1 MFMSERFLFSL
12 QIDKYSINRIQTC
25 PEHEINFA
33 DLSKIIEE
41 ISEIF
46 IIFRNTDNI
55 QEV

>member
-12 QIDKYSINRIQTC
+12 QFDKYSINIIQTC